1 MTFLWPY
8 MLWLLLT
15 VPVLIG
21 LYLLILRRKKK
32 AVVRYASLAMVKD
45 AMGFGAGFRRHVPP
59 ILFLAA
65 LTVMIAAIAR
75 PAAVVTLPS
84 QRSTV
89 ILAMDVSGSMRA
101 EDVEPT
107 RIAASQAAAKAFIE
121 DQPRDTRVGIVA
133 FAASALLVQAPTNNR
148 EDLYAAIDRFQ
159 TQRGTA
165 IGSGLLVSLQ
175 TIFPGENFDVQ
186 VPEYRRGNSR
196 PQRGSSL
203 DQEAKG
209 QDGAEKK
216 IVPPGSYQSAVI
228 ILLTDG
234 QATTGPDPLETA
246 RIAADHGVRVYTV
259 GVGSTEGTI
268 LGYEGRSMRVQ
279 LDEETL
285 QTVADLTRGQYFR
298 AGNAKD
304 LKKIYEAM
312 NAQLIMEKQKTE
324 ITAGFTF
331 STMSAKPTGRAT
343 CWACCERFCA
353 SVGGANG
360 EKLGATST
368 PPTARPATVVAR
380 SASRRS
386 GRIRAFV

>member
-1 MTFLWPY
+1 MTFLWPQL
-8 MLWLLLT
+8 LWLLLT
-15 VPVLIG
+15 VPVLVG
-21 LYLLILRRKKK
+21 LYLLVLRRKKK

-121 DQPRDTRVGIVA
+121 EQPRDTRIGIVA

-186 VPEYRRGNSR
+186 VPEYRRSNRTSR
-196 PQRGSSL
+196 GAAI
-203 DQEAKG
+203 DQESKG
-209 QDGAEKK
+209 QDGEKK
-216 IVPPGSYQSAVI
+216 IVPPGSFQSAVV

-285 QTVADLTRGQYFR
+285 QTIADLTRGQYFR
-298 AGNAKD
+298 ASNSKE

-324 ITAGFTF
+324 ITAGF
-331 STMSAKPTGRAT
+331 SAVA
-343 CWACCERFCA
+343 ALLA
-353 SVGGANG
+353 LLSVALSMLWFN
-360 EKLGATST
+360 
-368 PPTARPATVVAR
+368 
-380 SASRRS
+380 
-386 GRIRAFV
+386 RIL

>member
-1 MTFLWPY
+1 MTFLWPQL
-8 MLWLLLT
+8 LWLLLF

-21 LYLLILRRKKK
+21 LYMLALRRKKK
-32 AVVRYASLAMVKD
+32 AAVRYASLSMVKD
-45 AMGFGAGFRRHVPP
+45 ALGVGAGFRRHVPP
-59 ILFLAA
+59 VLFLLA
-65 LTVMIAAIAR
+65 LTVMLAAVAR

-121 DQPRDTRVGIVA
+121 DQPRDTRIGIVA
-133 FAASALLVQAPTNNR
+133 FAATALLVQAPTNNR
-148 EDLYAAIDRFQ
+148 EELYQAIDRFT

-175 TIFPGENFDVQ
+175 TIFPGENFDMQ
-186 VPEYRRGNSR
+186 QPDQQRRNTR
-196 PQRGSSL
+196 PGRGASL
-203 DQEAKG
+203 DGANPAQAEAKV
-209 QDGAEKK
+209 
-216 IVPPGSYQSAVI
+216 VPPGSYQSAVV

-246 RIAADHGVRVYTV
+246 RIAANHGVRVYTV

-279 LDEETL
+279 LDEDTL
-285 QTVADLTRGQYFR
+285 QTIADLTRGQYFR

-304 LKKIYEAM
+304 LKKIYDAM

-324 ITAGFTF
+324 ITAGF
-331 STMSAKPTGRAT
+331 SAVAT
-343 CWACCERFCA
+343 ALA
-353 SVGGANG
+353 LISVALSMLWFN
-360 EKLGATST
+360 
-368 PPTARPATVVAR
+368 
-380 SASRRS
+380 
-386 GRIRAFV
+386 RIF

>member
-1 MTFLWPY
+1 MTFLWPQ

-15 VPVLIG
+15 VPVLVG
-21 LYLLILRRKKK
+21 LYFLLLRRKKK
-32 AVVRYASLAMVKD
+32 AAVRYASLAMVKN
-45 AMGFGAGFRRHVPP
+45 AMGVGAGFRRHVPP

-75 PAAVVTLPS
+75 PAAVVSLPS

-89 ILAMDVSGSMRA
+89 ILAMDVSGSMSA
-101 EDVEPT
+101 EDVEPNRFEAMKT
-107 RIAASQAAAKAFIE
+107 AAKAFIE
-121 DQPRDTRVGIVA
+121 EQPRDTRVGIVA

-148 EDLYAAIDRFQ
+148 EDLYAAVDRFQ

-165 IGSGLLVSLQ
+165 IGSGILVSLQ
-175 TIFPGENFDVQ
+175 TLFPGENFDVQ
-186 VPEYRRGNSR
+186 MPEYERRRQR
-196 PQRGSSL
+196 PTRGSSL
-203 DQEAKG
+203 DSGPAQ
-209 QDGAEKK
+209 QPAEPK
-216 IVPPGSYQSAVI
+216 IVPPGSFQSAVV

-234 QATTGPDPLETA
+234 QATTGPDPVETA
-246 RIAADHGVRVYTV
+246 RIAANKGVRVYTV

-304 LKKIYEAM
+304 LKKIYDAM

-324 ITAGFTF
+324 VTAGF
-331 STMSAKPTGRAT
+331 SAVA
-343 CWACCERFCA
+343 ALLA
-353 SVGGANG
+353 LLSVALSMLWFN
-360 EKLGATST
+360 
-368 PPTARPATVVAR
+368 
-380 SASRRS
+380 
-386 GRIRAFV
+386 RIL

>member
-15 VPVLIG
+15 VPVLVG
-21 LYLLILRRKKK
+21 LYLLLLRRKKK

-186 VPEYRRGNSR
+186 VPEYRRSNR
-196 PQRGSSL
+196 PARGATL

-209 QDGAEKK
+209 QDGEKK
-216 IVPPGSYQSAVI
+216 IVPPGSFQSAVI

-259 GVGSTEGTI
+259 GVGSTEGAI

-285 QTVADLTRGQYFR
+285 QAVADLTRGQYFR

-324 ITAGFTF
+324 ITAGF
-331 STMSAKPTGRAT
+331 SAVA
-343 CWACCERFCA
+343 ALLA
-353 SVGGANG
+353 LLSVALSMLWFN
-360 EKLGATST
+360 
-368 PPTARPATVVAR
+368 
-380 SASRRS
+380 
-386 GRIRAFV
+386 RIL

>member
-1 MTFLWPY
+1 MTFLWPQF
-8 MLWLLLT
+8 LWLLLF

-21 LYLLILRRKKK
+21 MYMVALRRKKK
-32 AVVRYASLAMVKD
+32 AAVRYASLSMVKD
-45 AMGFGAGFRRHVPP
+45 ALGVGAGLRRHVPP
-59 ILFLAA
+59 ILFLMA
-65 LTVMIAAIAR
+65 LTVMLAAVAR

-121 DQPRDTRVGIVA
+121 DQPRDTRIGIVA
-133 FAASALLVQAPTNNR
+133 FAATALLVQAPTNNR
-148 EDLYAAIDRFQ
+148 EELNAAIDRFT

-165 IGSGLLVSLQ
+165 IGSGILVSLQ
-175 TIFPGENFDVQ
+175 TIFPGENFETQ
-186 VPEYRRGNSR
+186 QPERRNTR
-196 PQRGSSL
+196 PNRGASL
-203 DQEAKG
+203 DGSNPDQG
-209 QDGAEKK
+209 DKK
-216 IVPPGSYQSAVI
+216 VVPPGSYQSAVV

-234 QATTGPDPLETA
+234 QATTGPDPVETA
-246 RIAADHGVRVYTV
+246 RIAANHGVRVYTV

-279 LDEETL
+279 LDEDTL

-304 LKKIYEAM
+304 LKKIYDAM

-324 ITAGFTF
+324 ITAGF
-331 STMSAKPTGRAT
+331 SAVA
-343 CWACCERFCA
+343 AA
-353 SVGGANG
+353 LALISVALSMLWFN
-360 EKLGATST
+360 
-368 PPTARPATVVAR
+368 
-380 SASRRS
+380 
-386 GRIRAFV
+386 RIF